1 MPDIKVTDNLGN
13 PADNI
18 KIDLS
23 RPSSLVKY
31 LKAELLHLAVLPDFL
46 AIKDTPIGQAA
57 AAKPLTFEASA
68 QNNFQLGNTKPE
80 IDVTPGAAAS
90 IEVSLFEADP
100 FHAPAKP
107 PGEGYMSVTFEGS
120 LDLGVSGSA
129 GDLTFGFD
137 ASSSVTIGYRKAF
150 PLAGGGPTMGD
161 ALGQTL
167 SCFVIPADLADLDLL
182 GDNDIATISGSGSL
196 TVSGGVSVAV
206 SPNPLASVDL
216 PLGAGSIAVKAGA
229 TAGLSAEFTVS
240 GSYEVRARRKDAD
253 TIELSFLKERGAD
266 LRIDL
271 SANAGIKASI
281 GDTDLIAAVLG
292 AVSTDDPTKHQKLLA
307 DLTSQELATLAAAV
321 KTGLNHSLQAS
332 LDVALTATTDD
343 QAAFQY
349 EIQPALLSP
358 AAALAVHKALD
369 GDLTDLTEMEADMN
383 AAGVVAPGVK
393 MLNSVFTEMRKRGSN
408 LRLNLL
414 GILNLVSVSD
424 LIRNSEIVTDDVTG
438 DITIKETVTGN
449 RISAI
454 VSPLDRNEALRKAIF
469 DSVLVTTSYRAG
481 RAVANSELSCQQVHF
496 ALNQNTNHQIMGDYL
511 RWFMALGLVTAEEDA
526 AYLAGFTDGGPSTC
540 ILRTAFADSDCQ
552 SMFLDSSGKLWN
564 EKHYLDIARQA
575 LRALLDPAHQAND
588 ALRYRILEDALWPSA
603 LEKGATSELGR
614 LVGLH
619 LDDPRIVYLI
629 GDMMDIADWAR
640 AMIDAGRLVLDM
652 RRFVGAADPGTL
664 AQNNEFKKKRD
675 ALQKTMSKI
684 VKASKMRFDE
694 PWGMVCLY
702 WAGGSPATAYAKAS
716 TRKLLVERGQRP
728 HYPPARARVQ
738 TSRIRE
744 NGRLTACL
752 PSRSESPWNN

>member
-216 PLGAGSIAVKAGA
+216 PLGAGSIAVKAGCHRRA
-229 TAGLSAEFTVS
+229 VCRIHRFRFVRGKGAAE
-240 GSYEVRARRKDAD
+240 GCR

-292 AVSTDDPTKHQKLLA
+292 AVSTDDPTKNQKLLA

-321 KTGLNHSLQAS
+321 KSGLNHSLQAS
-332 LDVALTATTDD
+332 LDVVLTATTDN

-383 AAGVVAPGVK
+383 AAGELAPGSRCSTASSPKCANAVPPSSSTS
-393 MLNSVFTEMRKRGSN
+393 LASS
-408 LRLNLL
+408 
-414 GILNLVSVSD
+414 
-424 LIRNSEIVTDDVTG
+424 
-438 DITIKETVTGN
+438 
-449 RISAI
+449 IS
-454 VSPLDRNEALRKAIF
+454 SP
-469 DSVLVTTSYRAG
+469 
-481 RAVANSELSCQQVHF
+481 
-496 ALNQNTNHQIMGDYL
+496 
-511 RWFMALGLVTAEEDA
+511 
-526 AYLAGFTDGGPSTC
+526 
-540 ILRTAFADSDCQ
+540 
-552 SMFLDSSGKLWN
+552 
-564 EKHYLDIARQA
+564 
-575 LRALLDPAHQAND
+575 
-588 ALRYRILEDALWPSA
+588 
-603 LEKGATSELGR
+603 
-614 LVGLH
+614 
-619 LDDPRIVYLI
+619 
-629 GDMMDIADWAR
+629 
-640 AMIDAGRLVLDM
+640 
-652 RRFVGAADPGTL
+652 
-664 AQNNEFKKKRD
+664 
-675 ALQKTMSKI
+675 
-684 VKASKMRFDE
+684 
-694 PWGMVCLY
+694 
-702 WAGGSPATAYAKAS
+702 SP
-716 TRKLLVERGQRP
+716 
-728 HYPPARARVQ
+728 
-738 TSRIRE
+738 
-744 NGRLTACL
+744 N
-752 PSRSESPWNN
+752 